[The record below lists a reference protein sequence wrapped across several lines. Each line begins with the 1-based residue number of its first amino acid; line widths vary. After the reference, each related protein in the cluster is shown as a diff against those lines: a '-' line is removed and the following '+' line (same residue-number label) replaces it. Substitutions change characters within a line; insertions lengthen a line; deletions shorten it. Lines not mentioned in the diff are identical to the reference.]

1 MLKQLVLNFASI
13 FIMVIAAVYQLNA
26 QADTVIIRGNV
37 IDSYT
42 RKPVS
47 GVSIINPKSNEPH
60 VTDGRGA
67 FYFPIIKTDTLFL
80 FYPGY
85 RTTKFSVSDSILR
98 YEYALLLYMEP
109 LNTGLNQSVII
120 KAPKTLE
127 DIEAERKKLG
137 TTPKELERPIIEP
150 FSSPISALYELLSNR
165 AQEREKLKNQIIED
179 DRRRIFKE
187 LLNYYNE
194 NGLIDLPEDHYDS
207 FINYCNL
214 PIEFLKYNTDYE
226 ITKTVIDA
234 YRKYIRQQ
242 GW

>member
-1 MLKQLVLNFASI
+1 MRLASVKYI
-13 FIMVIAAVYQLNA
+13 TLLLLLITSCVALA
-26 QADTVIIRGNV
+26 QYDTVTIRGNV

-42 RKPVS
+42 RKPLS
-47 GVSIINPKSNEPH
+47 GISIINPKSNEPH
-60 VTDGRGA
+60 VTDNRGA
-67 FYFPIIKTDTLFL
+67 FYFNIQKNDTLFL

-85 RTTKFSVSDSILR
+85 KTAKFSVADSALKK
-98 YEYALLLYMEP
+98 EYTLMLYVEP

-137 TTPKELERPIIEP
+137 LTPKELERPIIEP
-150 FSSPISALYELLSNR
+150 FTSPISALYELLSNR
-165 AQEREKLKNQIIED
+165 AQEREKLKKQMVED

-194 NGLIDLPEDHYDS
+194 NGLMDLPEDHYDR
-207 FINYCNL
+207 FIDYCNL

-234 YRKYIRQQ
+234 YKKYVRQQ